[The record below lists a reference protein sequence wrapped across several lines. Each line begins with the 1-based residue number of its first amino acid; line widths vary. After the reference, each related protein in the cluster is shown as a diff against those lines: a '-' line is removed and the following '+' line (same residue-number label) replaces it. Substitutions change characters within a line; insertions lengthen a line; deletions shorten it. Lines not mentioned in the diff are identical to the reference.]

1 MILGMSAWVF
11 WLLLAAILIVIE
23 ALTVNLVSIWFALGA
38 LSGMIAAL
46 LGANVLTQVIIA
58 VVVSVIALAV
68 ILIFK
73 PFDNFKHKRVQATNS
88 DRVIGQ
94 QAVVVGRIDPLEGG
108 GLVIVMGQMW
118 SAISADDGAIETGEH
133 VIVKGISGVKL
144 IVEKQKV

>member
-11 WLLLAAILIVIE
+11 WLLLAAVLIVIE

-108 GLVIVMGQMW
+108 GLVRVMGQMW
-118 SAISADDGAIETGEH
+118 SAVSADDGAIETGEH

>member
-1 MILGMSAWVF
+1 
-11 WLLLAAILIVIE
+11 
-23 ALTVNLVSIWFALGA
+23 
-38 LSGMIAAL
+38 MIAAL

-108 GLVIVMGQMW
+108 GLVRVMGQMW
-118 SAISADDGAIETGEH
+118 SAVSADDGAIETGEH

>member
-1 MILGMSAWVF
+1 MSAWVF
-11 WLLLAAILIVIE
+11 WLLLAAVLIVIE

-73 PFDNFKHKRVQATNS
+73 PFDNFKHKKVQATNS

-108 GLVIVMGQMW
+108 GLVRVMGQMW
-118 SAISADDGAIETGEH
+118 SAVSADDSAIETGEH

-144 IVEKQKV
+144 IVERQDS

>member
-73 PFDNFKHKRVQATNS
+73 PFDKFKHKRVQATNS

-108 GLVIVMGQMW
+108 GLVRVMGQMW
-118 SAISADDGAIETGEH
+118 SAVSADDGAIETGEH

>member
-11 WLLLAAILIVIE
+11 WLLLAAVLIVIE

-73 PFDNFKHKRVQATNS
+73 PFDNFKHKKVQATNS

-108 GLVIVMGQMW
+108 GLVRVMGQMW
-118 SAISADDGAIETGEH
+118 SAVSADDSAIETGEH

-144 IVEKQKV
+144 IVERQDT